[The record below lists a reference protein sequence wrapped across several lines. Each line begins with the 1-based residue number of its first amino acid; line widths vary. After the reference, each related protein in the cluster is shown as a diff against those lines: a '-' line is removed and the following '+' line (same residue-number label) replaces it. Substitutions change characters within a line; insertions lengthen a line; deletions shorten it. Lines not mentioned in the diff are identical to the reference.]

1 MQVLLADDHQM
12 VREALIP
19 FIERIAGD
27 IEVIQAD
34 NLEIALARATEA
46 TELGLIILDLVMPG
60 MDVNGLKKMKKQ
72 HPEVPVVILSAS
84 LNRATIM
91 RMISNGATGYIPKT
105 YKGTT
110 LVNALRIVLS
120 GEQYIPALVA
130 TEAVEMK
137 EGQSDPDGAGVS
149 PLERLTPN
157 EKETLTLLVDGLS
170 NKEIARA
177 LDVSEITVK
186 KRLGKIYR
194 KFSVS
199 NRTQA
204 VRIAMEYEMVF

>member
-19 FIERIAGD
+19 FIERVADD
-27 IEVIQAD
+27 IEVIQAGD
-34 NLEIALARATEA
+34 LKTALALAKEA
-46 TELGLIILDLVMPG
+46 TELGLVILDLAMPG
-60 MDVNGLKKMKKQ
+60 MDVNGLNKMKKQ

-91 RMISNGATGYIPKT
+91 RMISNGADGYIPKSQ
-105 YKGTT
+105 KGTT
-110 LVNALRIVLS
+110 LINALRIVLS

-130 TEAVEMK
+130 VE
-137 EGQSDPDGAGVS
+137 EGQPDADPDSAGVS
-149 PLERLTPN
+149 PLKRLTPQ
-157 EKETLTLLVDGLS
+157 ERETLTLLVNGLS

-177 LDVSEITVK
+177 LNVSEIAVK

-194 KFSVS
+194 KFGVS

>member
-19 FIERIAGD
+19 FIERVSD
-27 IEVIQAD
+27 NIEVIQAGD
-34 NLEIALARATEA
+34 LETALARAKETK
-46 TELGLIILDLVMPG
+46 ELGLVILDLAMPG
-60 MDVNGLKKMKKQ
+60 MDVNGLSKMKKL

-91 RMISNGATGYIPKT
+91 RMISNGADGYIPKS

-110 LVNALRIVLS
+110 LINALKIVLS

-137 EGQSDPDGAGVS
+137 EGQTDPDGAGVS

-157 EKETLTLLVDGLS
+157 ETDTLTLLVDGLS
-170 NKEIARA
+170 NKDIART

-194 KFSVS
+194 KFDVS